1 VLVEPVSGIKGVAIE
16 LVGLTDV
23 GTVVTVLPD
32 GLLTAVAGAHAASA
46 RMLKAI
52 ARI

>member
-1 VLVEPVSGIKGVAIE
+1 VATA
-16 LVGLTDV
+16 LF
-23 GTVVTVLPD
+23 D

-46 RMLKAI
+46 RTLRAI